1 MPIQLKIL
9 AIFLAVAFFAF
20 IINLIYRD
28 RAEVRHMRKWILFA
42 IIILIGA
49 MFPELTAKIAYF
61 LGFKTL
67 MSFTLFSLTG
77 LLFLIVIRL
86 QISVIGAESRLKLLT
101 QELSIL
107 KKRVKELEDDKLIS
121 NHHSSCL

>member
-107 KKRVKELEDDKLIS
+107 KKRVKELEDDR
-121 NHHSSCL
+121 